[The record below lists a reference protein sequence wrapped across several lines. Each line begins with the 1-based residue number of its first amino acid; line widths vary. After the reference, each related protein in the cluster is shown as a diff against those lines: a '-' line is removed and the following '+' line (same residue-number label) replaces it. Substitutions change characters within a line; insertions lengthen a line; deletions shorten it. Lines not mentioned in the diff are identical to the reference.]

1 MKTLLLTTSVVTLFT
16 LIIVSNDASTV
27 TADPY
32 YLDITS
38 PIVPSGGSLTQRF
51 YEIDK
56 IKLEIEMLECDRVF
70 TVRPD
75 HVIQKELESANARLK
90 QITELPK

>member
-1 MKTLLLTTSVVTLFT
+1 MKALLLTTSVVALFT
-16 LIIVSNDASTV
+16 LIIVSNNAATV
-27 TADPY
+27 TADP
-32 YLDITS
+32 
-38 PIVPSGGSLTQRF
+38 PVPSGAALTQLS
-51 YEIDK
+51 YEIEK

-90 QITELPK
+90 LITELPK

>member
-1 MKTLLLTTSVVTLFT
+1 MKALLLTTSVVALFT
-16 LIIVSNDASTV
+16 LIIVSNNAAPV
-27 TADPY
+27 TADP
-32 YLDITS
+32 
-38 PIVPSGGSLTQRF
+38 PVPSGAALTQLS
-51 YEIDK
+51 YEIEK

-90 QITELPK
+90 LITELPK